1 MGKVRT
7 GRSGLAL
14 PDAAM
19 RRLYSL
25 ARGAVVLHAP
35 VCVRVLRPSI
45 GPLRPTRFFPFSSLQ
60 LCLIIPFM
68 FLSFFFLSFL
78 PPFYFLTL
86 KQFSSLVCNFYC
98 QLISPICIYTLLVF
112 LVARGNVYFLSK
124 HFFHVQNILPLK
136 MKHFNLYFRNKSQ
149 IQLQMYNMMVFQN
162 KSFTMEQ
169 LIYSSETLR
178 QNIPFYEI

>member
-1 MGKVRT
+1 MTRGKRNERGWATRMGKVRT

-35 VCVRVLRPSI
+35 VFASCARLLDHYIAAHAS
-45 GPLRPTRFFPFSSLQ
+45 FPFLLFSYASLSL
-60 LCLIIPFM
+60 LCSFH
-68 FLSFFFLSFL
+68 SFFFSFL

-112 LVARGNVYFLSK
+112 LVARDNVYFLSK
-124 HFFHVQNILPLK
+124 HFFMSRIFCP
-136 MKHFNLYFRNKSQ
+136 
-149 IQLQMYNMMVFQN
+149 
-162 KSFTMEQ
+162 
-169 LIYSSETLR
+169 
-178 QNIPFYEI
+178 